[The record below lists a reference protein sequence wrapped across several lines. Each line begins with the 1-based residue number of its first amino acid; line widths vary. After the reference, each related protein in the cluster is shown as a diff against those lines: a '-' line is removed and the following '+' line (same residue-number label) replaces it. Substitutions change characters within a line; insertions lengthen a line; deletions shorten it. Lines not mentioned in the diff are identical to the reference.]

1 MSGIARAKVSFLKVL
16 EGAEVDPVSGMVQKS
31 FFQIDHGL
39 WLRFREEASS
49 PSLRPTSQA
58 T

>member
-1 MSGIARAKVSFLKVL
+1 MSEIARAKVSFLKVL

-39 WLRFREEASS
+39 WLRIREFA
-49 PSLRPTSQA
+49 A
-58 T
+58 CHF

>member
-31 FFQIDHGL
+31 FCQIDHGL
-39 WLRFREEASS
+39 WLRIREIA
-49 PSLRPTSQA
+49 A
-58 T
+58 CHF